1 MPDESR
7 RLLERTA
14 DLGGAGYRIFDVTLR
29 TNPRWINTDGFD
41 IHATDV
47 HIRGADV
54 TNGDDSICAPPHS
67 FAFFRRVA
75 SQENRPLLVWASGM
89 KSPARDVLVEDSVV
103 RQGNGLVVGTSD
115 PVAISNISFRN
126 CTTLATHFGCHIKF
140 KDQQSGHV
148 SGVVFEDIAI
158 VDPSGY
164 AIGIDQDGQSL
175 GGLDDPAGR
184 DGLRG
189 GGDALQQRAAQRRA
203 GAPSNVTIDNILFRR
218 IHARLGRRTHR
229 HHGTTHTIPYGQ
241 PTRSPAEGRRAK
253 AKVVRT
259 FESSQEPTWNQPGPN
274 R

>member
-1 MPDESR
+1 M
-7 RLLERTA
+7 
-14 DLGGAGYRIFDVTLR
+14 
-29 TNPRWINTDGFD
+29 
-41 IHATDV
+41 
-47 HIRGADV
+47 
-54 TNGDDSICAPPHS
+54 
-67 FAFFRRVA
+67 
-75 SQENRPLLVWASGM
+75 
-89 KSPARDVLVEDSVV
+89 V

-158 VDPSGY
+158 IDPSGY

-175 GGLDDPAGR
+175 RGLDDRADRADLRAG
-184 DGLRG
+184 GGGGAGGAGGG

-229 HHGTTHTIPYGQ
+229 HHGTTHTIPYG
-241 PTRSPAEGRRAK
+241 
-253 AKVVRT
+253 
-259 FESSQEPTWNQPGPN
+259 
-274 R
+274 

>member
-1 MPDESR
+1 
-7 RLLERTA
+7 
-14 DLGGAGYRIFDVTLR
+14 
-29 TNPRWINTDGFD
+29 
-41 IHATDV
+41 
-47 HIRGADV
+47 
-54 TNGDDSICAPPHS
+54 
-67 FAFFRRVA
+67 
-75 SQENRPLLVWASGM
+75 M

-175 GGLDDPAGR
+175 RGLDDPA
-184 DGLRG
+184 DPGLRGG

-203 GAPSNVTIDNILFRR
+203 AAPSNVTIDNILFRR

-229 HHGTTHTIPYGQ
+229 HHGTTHTIPYG
-241 PTRSPAEGRRAK
+241 
-253 AKVVRT
+253 
-259 FESSQEPTWNQPGPN
+259 
-274 R
+274 

>member
-1 MPDESR
+1 
-7 RLLERTA
+7 
-14 DLGGAGYRIFDVTLR
+14 
-29 TNPRWINTDGFD
+29 
-41 IHATDV
+41 
-47 HIRGADV
+47 
-54 TNGDDSICAPPHS
+54 
-67 FAFFRRVA
+67 
-75 SQENRPLLVWASGM
+75 M

-148 SGVVFEDIAI
+148 SGVVFEDISI

-175 GGLDDPAGR
+175 RGLDDHADR
-184 DGLRG
+184 DDLRGG
-189 GGDALQQRAAQRRA
+189 GGDALQQRAAQRRV

-229 HHGTTHTIPYGQ
+229 HHGTTHTIPYGPPQ
-241 PTRSPAEGRRAK
+241 RPVPPELSRFESRSVAAKRIKRTNLEPTQKPTDDVSRHSVQKRWK
-253 AKVVRT
+253 AKRLAGCAGGLFT
-259 FESSQEPTWNQPGPN
+259 CNPGPLACRGIDLVDVN
-274 R
+274 LTGVGTECVFENTFGEGTRTEPASCVPPKADARAP

>member
-1 MPDESR
+1 M
-7 RLLERTA
+7 
-14 DLGGAGYRIFDVTLR
+14 TLR

-47 HIRGADV
+47 HIRGVDV
-54 TNGDDSICAPPHS
+54 TNGDDSICAPP
-67 FAFFRRVA
+67 RLRVLSA
-75 SQENRPLLVWASGM
+75 LFPCHQPGQDLGLLVCHGAGM

-148 SGVVFEDIAI
+148 SGVVFEDISI

-175 GGLDDPAGR
+175 RGLDDRADR
-184 DGLRG
+184 DDLRG
-189 GGDALQQRAAQRRA
+189 GGGDVRCPTVLQRPSRVCAINMSDA
-203 GAPSNVTIDNILFRR
+203 
-218 IHARLGRRTHR
+218 
-229 HHGTTHTIPYGQ
+229 
-241 PTRSPAEGRRAK
+241 
-253 AKVVRT
+253 
-259 FESSQEPTWNQPGPN
+259 TWTD
-274 R
+274 